1 MSVHRSPPQSIH
13 GDEEAPENARRD
25 DPLRNRYGAI
35 SRAETETPEETGIY
49 SAKLIKLPPFWRD
62 NPTLWFM
69 QVEAS
74 FTLSRITSD
83 DSKYR
88 YVLVNLDT
96 TVLPFMSDIVT
107 SPPATNKYDVL
118 KRRIID
124 AFGKTSETK
133 LRRLLRNHE
142 LTDDKPSNF
151 LQKLRNLAGVQ
162 CSDIVLRTL
171 FLEQLPDNVRSIL
184 AISEVGD
191 LSKLALQADKVLD
204 MSKINISQVCLST
217 SDALNARKPEST
229 SEITELKAS
238 VEALA
243 KQFKKLQTGRRRSRS
258 RSRNRPHYR
267 NKSPATKEH
276 RGTDICYYHT
286 RFGKE
291 AYHCLTPCK
300 WKKEDAEN

>member
-1 MSVHRSPPQSIH
+1 MSVQRSPPQSIH
-13 GDEEAPENARRD
+13 GDEEAPENACRD

-62 NPTLWFM
+62 NPTEVIL
-69 QVEAS
+69 
-74 FTLSRITSD
+74 
-83 DSKYR
+83 Y
-88 YVLVNLDT
+88 LDT
-96 TVLPFMSDIVT
+96 TVLPFVSDIVT
-107 SPPATNKYDVL
+107 FPPATNKYDEL

-124 AFGKTSETK
+124 AFGETSETK

-151 LQKLRNLAGVQ
+151 LQKLRNLAGGQ

-184 AISEVGD
+184 AISEVSD
-191 LSKLALQADKVLD
+191 LSKLALQADKILD
-204 MSKINISQVCLST
+204 MSKVNISQVCLST
-217 SDALNARKPEST
+217 SDASNARKPEPT

-243 KQFKKLQTGRRRSRS
+243 KQFKKLQTRRRRSRS

-276 RGTDICYYHT
+276 TDICYYHT